1 MVSYSTDQDI
11 CSKFRQKFLN
21 YSCLALVAIVVHGYL
36 SYVEQPFTTL
46 PDKVKYV
53 MWFTILITVN
63 VAMKN
68 WDS

>member
-46 PDKVKYV
+46 PDKVKYI
-53 MWFTILITVN
+53 M
-63 VAMKN
+63 
-68 WDS
+68 